1 MLTLLLI
8 VDKFALPTFVSSAA
22 RLRVASPLSAPLV
35 VMNTRVFIPVLCIG
49 AVVFACGPRAREDAA
64 VKQSGVAIA
73 ATTRAPQPRTATRST
88 ARDERATPIDAE
100 LFVNAQDASVRLALY
115 VENTGKK
122 SVELTFPTGQTH
134 DFVVLDTLGRELWR
148 WSRDRMFT
156 QTLRNRLL
164 GRGET
169 LNVEETWQSAT
180 LAPGTYV
187 ARAVLKSQ
195 NYPVQQ
201 EKRFTVQGTTVATR

>member
-1 MLTLLLI
+1 
-8 VDKFALPTFVSSAA
+8 
-22 RLRVASPLSAPLV
+22 
-35 VMNTRVFIPVLCIG
+35 MNTRIFIPVLCVG
-49 AVVFACGPRAREDAA
+49 AVVFACGPRTREDAS
-64 VKQSGVAIA
+64 VKQSGVAVAA
-73 ATTRAPQPRTATRST
+73 ATPAPKPRATTTTTASRSD
-88 ARDERATPIDAE
+88 RETPIDAE
-100 LFVNAQDASVRLALY
+100 LLVHPQGASVRLALH

-169 LNVEETWQSAT
+169 LNLEETWRTAT

-187 ARAVLKSQ
+187 ARATLKSQ